1 MKYYHIPVLLNEILD
16 YLLCGPKK
24 IFIDCTLGEGGHAF
38 EILKKSTPSGM
49 LIGIDKDKELI
60 KIAIKRL
67 KVFQGRFYIIRDDFK
82 NIKDIVSTL
91 NIEKVDGILFDLGI
105 SSRQLETPK
114 RGFSFKYN
122 GPLDM
127 RMDTDQEMMA
137 FSLINNISLK
147 ELVKILKFYG
157 EERWSLRIAKRI
169 VNIRKKREIRTT
181 KELAEI
187 VKSAIPLSYQSQRIH
202 PATKTFQALRIVVN
216 KELYALKIA
225 LKDAIELL
233 KVKGRLCV
241 VSFHSLEDR
250 IVKNIFNS
258 YKKGCICPPRIPT
271 CICGKKKVIK
281 ILTKKP
287 IVPSHKEIEINPRS
301 RSAKLRVAEKIA

>member
-16 YLLCGPKK
+16 YLLCGPRK

-38 EILKKSTPSGM
+38 EILKKSTPSGI
-49 LIGIDKDKELI
+49 LIGIDKDKDLI
-60 KIAIKRL
+60 KIAIERL
-67 KVFQGRFYIIRDDFK
+67 RVFQGRFHIIRDDFK
-82 NIKDIVSTL
+82 NVKNIISSL
-91 NIEKVDGILFDLGI
+91 NIKKADGILFDLGI
-105 SSRQLETPK
+105 SSRQLGIPE

-127 RMDTDQEMMA
+127 RMDTDQEITA

-147 ELVKILKFYG
+147 ELIEILRLYG
-157 EERWSLRIAKRI
+157 EERWSQRIAKRI
-169 VNIRKKREIRTT
+169 VDIREKREIRTT

-202 PATKTFQALRIVVN
+202 PATKTFQALRIAVN
-216 KELYALKIA
+216 KELDVLKVALKE
-225 LKDAIELL
+225 AIELL
-233 KVKGRLCV
+233 KIKGRLCV

-258 YKKGCICPPRIPT
+258 YKKGCTCPPRIPK
-271 CICGKKKVIK
+271 CICGKKKVID
-281 ILTKKP
+281 ILTKRP
-287 IVPSHKEIEINPRS
+287 LVPSLKEIEINPRS
-301 RSAKLRVAEKIA
+301 RGAKLRVAEKIA

>member
-16 YLLCGPKK
+16 YLLCGPRK

-38 EILKKSTPSGM
+38 EILKKSTPSSI
-49 LIGIDKDKELI
+49 LIGIDKDKDLI
-60 KIAIKRL
+60 KIAIERL
-67 KVFQGRFYIIRDDFK
+67 RVFQGRFHIIRDDFK
-82 NIKDIVSTL
+82 NVKNIISSL
-91 NIEKVDGILFDLGI
+91 NIKKADGILFDLGI
-105 SSRQLETPK
+105 SSRQLGIPE

-127 RMDTDQEMMA
+127 RMDTDQEITA

-147 ELVKILKFYG
+147 ELIEILRLYG
-157 EERWSLRIAKRI
+157 EERWSQRIAKRI
-169 VNIRKKREIRTT
+169 VDIREKREIRTT

-202 PATKTFQALRIVVN
+202 PATKTFQALRIAVN
-216 KELYALKIA
+216 KELDVLKVALKE
-225 LKDAIELL
+225 AIELL
-233 KVKGRLCV
+233 KIKGRLCV

-258 YKKGCICPPRIPT
+258 YKKGCTCPPRIPK
-271 CICGKKKVIK
+271 CICGKKKVID
-281 ILTKKP
+281 ILTKRP
-287 IVPSHKEIEINPRS
+287 LVPSLKEIEINPRS
-301 RSAKLRVAEKIA
+301 RGAKLRVAEKIA

>member
-16 YLLCGPKK
+16 YLLCGPRK

-38 EILKKSTPSGM
+38 EILKKSTPSGI
-49 LIGIDKDKELI
+49 LIGIDKDKDLI

-67 KVFQGRFYIIRDDFK
+67 RVFQGRFHIIRDDFK
-82 NIKDIVSTL
+82 NIKNIISLL
-91 NIEKVDGILFDLGI
+91 NIKKADGILFDLGI
-105 SSRQLETPK
+105 SSRQLGIPE

-127 RMDTDQEMMA
+127 RMDTDQEITA

-147 ELVKILKFYG
+147 ELIEILRLYG
-157 EERWSLRIAKRI
+157 EERWSQRIARRI
-169 VNIRKKREIRTT
+169 VDIREKREIRTT

-202 PATKTFQALRIVVN
+202 PATKTFQALRIDVN
-216 KELYALKIA
+216 KELDVLKVA

-233 KVKGRLCV
+233 KIKGRLCV

-258 YKKGCICPPRIPT
+258 YKKGCTCSPRIPK
-271 CICGKKKVIK
+271 CICGKKKVIE

-287 IVPSHKEIEINPRS
+287 LVPSLKEIEINPRS
-301 RSAKLRVAEKIA
+301 RGAKLRVAEKIA